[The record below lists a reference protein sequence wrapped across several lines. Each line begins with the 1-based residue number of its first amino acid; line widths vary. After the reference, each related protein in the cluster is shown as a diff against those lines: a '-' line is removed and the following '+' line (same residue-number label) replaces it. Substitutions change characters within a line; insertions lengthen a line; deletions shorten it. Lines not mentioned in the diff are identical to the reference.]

1 MSIEKVQ
8 VLTRWEFYEGTEQ
21 HGELFAGDREQF

>member
-8 VLTRWEFYEGTEQ
+8 VLTRWGFYEGAEH
-21 HGELFAGDREQF
+21 HGELFAGDREL